1 MPLLEGVI
9 AGVLAYSAVETVSKG
24 RETAI
29 KIRRDKRFSDEL
41 DPITTEFNDALAER
55 IEAVA
60 QDIESFELQSI
71 AFHWEVIAEKI
82 DPYEAA
88 FEGEEE
94 ELPGSWTKS
103 HLSKIST

>member
-29 KIRRDKRFSDEL
+29 KIRRDKRF
-41 DPITTEFNDALAER
+41 TDALAER
-55 IEAVA
+55 IAAVA
-60 QDIESFELQSI
+60 QDIESIELQSI